1 MRWHFFKLNCF
12 YFRLFKILFFRH
24 AHLKQVVT
32 SQAQGGCYSLIQD
45 AHTKLPLSFILSGK
59 ICRFF
64 FSEVTCRDEDSI
76 QYFEGA
82 TWSVGSCIQC
92 SCTQGK
98 IRCTRELLLVSFLQ
112 LGGQKPKFSDN
123 CDQFKCNVANF
134 MKKNDGVCKGQ
145 FVTLG
150 NTMFLILSE

>member
-59 ICRFF
+59 ICQFF

-76 QYFEGA
+76 RYFEGA

-98 IRCTRELLLVSFLQ
+98 IRCKRELLLVSFLQ
-112 LGGQKPKFSDN
+112 LGGQKPAVILNEPNFSEN
-123 CDQFKCNVANF
+123 CDQFECNVANF
-134 MKKNDGVCKGQ
+134 MKKNNGVCKG
-145 FVTLG
+145 
-150 NTMFLILSE
+150 